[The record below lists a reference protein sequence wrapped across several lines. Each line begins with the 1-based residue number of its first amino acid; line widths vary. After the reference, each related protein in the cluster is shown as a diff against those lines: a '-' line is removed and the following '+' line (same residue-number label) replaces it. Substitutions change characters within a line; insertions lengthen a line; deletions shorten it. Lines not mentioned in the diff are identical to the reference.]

1 MMDLPTH
8 RPAHGGVTPRAY
20 ESRDV
25 AMVRDPATDPTVPLI
40 GTLPAHADMAV
51 DARLRVD

>member
-1 MMDLPTH
+1 MDLPTH